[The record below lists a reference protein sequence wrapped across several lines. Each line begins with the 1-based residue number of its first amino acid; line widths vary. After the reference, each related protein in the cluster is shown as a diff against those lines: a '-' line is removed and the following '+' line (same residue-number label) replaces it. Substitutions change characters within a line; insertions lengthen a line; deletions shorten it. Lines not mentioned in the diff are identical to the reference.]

1 MKKYLFV
8 LASLFAIF
16 IISGCAEE
24 KSINKYTAQSP
35 NPEPKPVTEMY
46 EITFFY
52 TDYAS
57 TISSSSDCNSALKY
71 VDKSL
76 FVTSCDNA
84 KMKGY
89 GLIDFDGKNINLKTK
104 LQMTNERIANETGLY
119 EVFRNK
125 QYSFT
130 NFTPIPISAVKDNV
144 INVGDTAVK
153 GISGRNLN
161 SLIPSK
167 ECVNDET
174 KNNGCSTYTLNKE
187 DENTIVIKIV
197 DKSNEI
203 PENTVIR
210 MSKIKNVDK
219 TLMEMN
225 KELPEPKITGFI
237 PEPQ

>member
-57 TISSSSDCNSALKY
+57 TKSLSSDCNSALKY

-187 DENTIVIKIV
+187 DENTIVIKII

-203 PENTVIR
+203 PENIVIR

-225 KELPEPKITGFI
+225 KELPEPKIAGFI
-237 PEPQ
+237 SEPQ